1 MMMKTIKYFI
11 ALCFIFTGAAGI
23 AQTRDSVINMES
35 QFEGERRLF
44 LRDANKL
51 STVPLI
57 KEQVIDMTTIRY
69 STLPT
74 RKTVT
79 IEPKPILAAK
89 INVEEKL
96 PRLYRGYV
104 RAGFGT
110 FETVPVDFYFMD
122 GRSKK
127 GTYGIH
133 YKLLRSSGL
142 ALGDGDSIPD
152 RFSDNRLEIWGRRFL
167 KKHILEGSL
176 NWERNV
182 SHWYGFDNAQFTGED
197 VFMDSLRQRLNTF
210 GGRVSYATFER
221 DSSEINYKF
230 DLAIRNTKD
239 LFDGS
244 ETNFDWV
251 ATASQLRK
259 TELFSGEIGVN
270 YNTFSFTGPNIG
282 RFGVPI
288 LDEENI
294 KARSWDNAV
303 IRLVPTAQ
311 TIWRD
316 LRAKVGVGLYF
327 EGRGDSPAHF
337 YPLAEVSYNMFK
349 GLIVPYA
356 GVRGSVEPTTYLG
369 LYRENPFIQTFPDLR
384 NRNNKLELYG
394 GIGGAVS
401 KTVSFSAGVN
411 YNSWEN
417 FAYFVN
423 DSLYLSDSTNI
434 LYRSVGNRFTI
445 IYDDLRALNI
455 HGEMAIYSGEKWKA
469 NLRGDWFNYTL
480 GNEVHAWHQPN
491 LKITASGQ
499 YKLRDKFTVGVDIF
513 YIGSRWAKSLVPVEG
528 VEAEAD
534 GSYHFKLDGFT
545 DANINVEYKYNK
557 RLSAWVQF
565 NNTLA
570 LRYQRWS
577 GYDVQRFLAMMG
589 ATYAF

>member
-1 MMMKTIKYFI
+1 MKKNTIKYFI
-11 ALCFIFTGAAGI
+11 ALSFLFVSVALI

-96 PRLYRGYV
+96 PRLYRGYI

-142 ALGDGDSIPD
+142 SLGDGDSIPD

-167 KKHILEGSL
+167 NKHILEGNV

-182 SHWYGFDNAQFTGED
+182 SHWYGFDNRQFTSED
-197 VFMDSLRQRLNTF
+197 LFMDSLRQRLNTF
-210 GGRVSYATFER
+210 GGRLSYATFER
-221 DSSEINYKF
+221 DSSELNYKF
-230 DLAIRNTKD
+230 DLAVRNTKD

-251 ATASQLRK
+251 ATASQLIN
-259 TELFSGEIGVN
+259 TELISGEVGIN
-270 YNTFSFTGPNIG
+270 YNTFSFIGPNIG

-288 LDEENI
+288 MDEEDI

-303 IRLVPTAQ
+303 IRIIPTVQ
-311 TIWRD
+311 TIWKD
-316 LRAKVGVGLYF
+316 LRAKVGAGLYF
-327 EGRGDSPAHF
+327 EGRGDTPAHL
-337 YPLAEVSYNMFK
+337 YPLAELSYSMFK

-445 IYDDLRALNI
+445 IYDNLRALNI

-469 NLRGDWFNYTL
+469 NIRGDWFNYTL

-491 LKITASGQ
+491 LKFTASGQ
-499 YKLRDKFTVGVDIF
+499 YKLRDKFTVGLDIF

-528 VEAEAD
+528 VEAQSD

>member
-1 MMMKTIKYFI
+1 
-11 ALCFIFTGAAGI
+11 
-23 AQTRDSVINMES
+23 
-35 QFEGERRLF
+35 
-44 LRDANKL
+44 
-51 STVPLI
+51 
-57 KEQVIDMTTIRY
+57 
-69 STLPT
+69 
-74 RKTVT
+74 
-79 IEPKPILAAK
+79 
-89 INVEEKL
+89 
-96 PRLYRGYV
+96 
-104 RAGFGT
+104 
-110 FETVPVDFYFMD
+110 
-122 GRSKK
+122 
-127 GTYGIH
+127 
-133 YKLLRSSGL
+133 
-142 ALGDGDSIPD
+142 
-152 RFSDNRLEIWGRRFL
+152 
-167 KKHILEGSL
+167 
-176 NWERNV
+176 
-182 SHWYGFDNAQFTGED
+182 
-197 VFMDSLRQRLNTF
+197 
-210 GGRVSYATFER
+210 
-221 DSSEINYKF
+221 
-230 DLAIRNTKD
+230 
-239 LFDGS
+239 
-244 ETNFDWV
+244 
-251 ATASQLRK
+251 
-259 TELFSGEIGVN
+259 
-270 YNTFSFTGPNIG
+270 
-282 RFGVPI
+282 
-288 LDEENI
+288 
-294 KARSWDNAV
+294 
-303 IRLVPTAQ
+303 
-311 TIWRD
+311 
-316 LRAKVGVGLYF
+316 
-327 EGRGDSPAHF
+327 
-337 YPLAEVSYNMFK
+337 
-349 GLIVPYA
+349 VPYA

-384 NRNNKLELYG
+384 NRNNKLEVYG

-499 YKLRDKFTVGVDIF
+499 YKLRDKFTVGMDIF